1 MNAAHPQPLPAPRPE
16 KRGLLARGRQF
27 ARKLRRD
34 RSGMALIEFAFTL
47 PLFTGLGF
55 YGIEISNLAIT
66 QMKMSQI
73 ALNMAENASRIG
85 TLNANLGAKVISEQ
99 QINDVF
105 QAAALQAGA
114 AGLYQDGRTILS
126 SLELNANGGQTIM
139 WQRCKGMDFEDSNYG
154 AQGTGATGTSFQ
166 GMGPAGDKI
175 QATSGT
181 AVMFVELHYTYHPLF
196 GSMFME
202 DRELYQEAA
211 YTVRDS
217 REIGK
222 EPGNNVSASRKSTCD
237 KYDAILPQTSD
248 ADIAAAQAALAAGGG
263 DGDDDDDDDEDEG
276 LPGYS
281 GGNNPNNPD
290 KGLCVAGLI
299 CTKT

>member
-1 MNAAHPQPLPAPRPE
+1 MTRVPAHPAPAILE
-16 KRGLLARGRQF
+16 TSGLVARYKQF
-27 ARKLRRD
+27 ARRLKRD
-34 RSGMALIEFAFTL
+34 RSGLALIEFAFTL
-47 PLFTGLGF
+47 PIFMGLGF
-55 YGIEISNLAIT
+55 YGVEVSNLAIT

-73 ALNMAENASRIG
+73 ALNMADNASRIG
-85 TLNANLGAKVISEQ
+85 TLNATLGAKVITEQ

-126 SLELNANGGQTIM
+126 SLEVNAQGGQTIM
-139 WQRCKGMDFEDSNYG
+139 WQRCKGMELEDSNYG
-154 AQGTGATGTSFQ
+154 VQGTGATGTSFQ
-166 GMGPAGDKI
+166 GMGPSGDTI
-175 QATSGT
+175 RASTGT

-202 DRELYQEAA
+202 ERELYQEAA

-222 EPGNNVSASRKSTCD
+222 EPTNNVSSPRKSTCD

-248 ADIAAAQAALAAGGG
+248 ANISAAQSQAATAYA
-263 DGDDDDDDDEDEG
+263 
-276 LPGYS
+276 GYS
-281 GGNNPNNPD
+281 GGNNPNNPG

-299 CTKT
+299 CLKV

>member
-1 MNAAHPQPLPAPRPE
+1 MTSVHARPAPNIPA
-16 KRGLLARGRQF
+16 KPGLVARSRQF
-27 ARKLRRD
+27 ARRLKRD

-47 PLFTGLGF
+47 PIFMGLGF
-55 YGIEISNLAIT
+55 YGVEVSNLAIT

-73 ALNMAENASRIG
+73 ALNMADNASRIG
-85 TLNANLGAKVISEQ
+85 TLNASLGAKVITEQ

-126 SLELNANGGQTIM
+126 SLELNAQGGQTIM
-139 WQRCKGMDFEDSNYG
+139 WQRCKGMELEDSNYG
-154 AQGTGATGTSFQ
+154 AEGTGATGTSFQ
-166 GMGPAGDKI
+166 GMGPSGDKI
-175 QATSGT
+175 QASSGT
-181 AVMFVELHYTYHPLF
+181 AVMFVELYYTYHPLF

-202 DRELYQEAA
+202 DRDLYQEAA

-222 EPGNNVSASRKSTCD
+222 PPTNNVSAPRKSTCD
-237 KYDAILPQTSD
+237 KYDAVLPQTSD
-248 ADIAAAQAALAAGGG
+248 AAIAAAQSQAQAAAANPSAY
-263 DGDDDDDDDEDEG
+263 
-276 LPGYS
+276 PGYS
-281 GGNNPNNPD
+281 GGNNPNNPG

-299 CTKT
+299 CLKV

>member
-1 MNAAHPQPLPAPRPE
+1 MTLVHSHSAGAMLAKPGFIARSR
-16 KRGLLARGRQF
+16 KLARR
-27 ARKLRRD
+27 LRRD
-34 RSGMALIEFAFTL
+34 RSGLALIEFAFTL
-47 PLFTGLGF
+47 PIFMGLGF
-55 YGIEISNLAIT
+55 YGVEISNLAIT

-73 ALNMAENASRIG
+73 ALNMADNASRIG
-85 TLNANLGAKVISEQ
+85 TLNATLGAKVISEQ

-126 SLELNANGGQTIM
+126 SLEVNAQGGQTIM
-139 WQRCKGMDFEDSNYG
+139 WQRCKGMEFEQSNYG
-154 AQGTGATGTSFQ
+154 AEGTGASGTSFQ
-166 GMGPAGDKI
+166 GMGSSGETI
-175 QATSGT
+175 QASAGT

-202 DRELYQEAA
+202 ERELYQEAA

-222 EPGNNVSASRKSTCD
+222 PPSDNVSDARQSTCD

-248 ADIAAAQAALAAGGG
+248 AQIAAALDGDGNNGHGDNEGSDPSNPAG
-263 DGDDDDDDDEDEG
+263 DGDGDED
-276 LPGYS
+276 
-281 GGNNPNNPD
+281 D
-290 KGLCVAGLI
+290 
-299 CTKT
+299 